1 MKLIAELNEQA
12 SAQILESE
20 EGNRDYFIEGVFL
33 QAEKKNKNKRVYPKD
48 VLEKEINRYISENI
62 NQNRGMGELG
72 HPDGP
77 EINLDRVS
85 HKIVEI
91 NQSNND
97 FYGKAKIMDTP
108 NGQIVKNL
116 IDENVTFGVSSR
128 GLGSLKEQNGANY
141 VQEDFYLATPA
152 DIVAN
157 PSAPDAFVNGIMEGA
172 EWIYENGKLRKIEDP
187 EQWIEESQKQI
198 LRVPKSQIEEMKIR
212 KLKEFIE
219 SL

>member
-12 SAQILESE
+12 SAQIQESE

-48 VLEKEINRYISENI
+48 ILEKEINRYVAENI
-62 NQNRGMGELG
+62 NHNRGMGELG

-85 HKIVEI
+85 HKIVEL
-91 NQSNND
+91 NQKGND
-97 FYGKAKIMDTP
+97 FHGKAKVMDTP

-116 IDENVTFGVSSR
+116 IDEDVTFGVSSR
-128 GLGSLKEQNGANY
+128 GLGSLKEKNGANY
-141 VQEDFYLATPA
+141 VQEDYYLATPA

-157 PSAPDAFVNGIMEGA
+157 PSAPDAFVDGIMEGA
-172 EWIYENGKLRKIEDP
+172 EWIYENGKLRKIDDP
-187 EQWIEESQKQI
+187 EQWMEETKKQVV
-198 LRVPKSQIEEMKIR
+198 RVPKAQLEEW
-212 KLKEFIE
+212 KLKKWREFIN